1 MQIIYAPSLREIKD
15 IMITNSTL
23 GYDIALCECLDS
35 AGGGANIE
43 ILFLPFCDTK
53 EDYNKKFLD
62 SIKHCNIKRISSLKE
77 GIDSSFL
84 VSDISNIVY
93 AYSLFCKRPSILFL
107 NGFDEAKFGNDKL
120 DLLLNTCVYCAYSHK
135 ELRNIIQANM
145 DRKIGFIEHFLAS
158 DIA

>member
-15 IMITNSTL
+15 SMVTNAML

-35 AGGGANIE
+35 AGGGAKLE
-43 ILFLPFCDTK
+43 ILFLPFCGTPK
-53 EDYNKKFLD
+53 EYNEIFLE
-62 SIKHCNIKRISSLKE
+62 SLKHCNIRRISSLKE

-84 VSDISNIVY
+84 VSDFSNIVY
-93 AYSLFCKRPSILFL
+93 AYSLFCKRPSILYL
-107 NGFDEAKFGNDKL
+107 NGFDEAKFGNDRL
-120 DLLLNTCVYCAYSHK
+120 DLLLNTCVYCAYNQK

-145 DRKIGFIEHFLAS
+145 DRKISFIEHFLTS